1 MEEEED
7 ESPIRAFI
15 YHEDSFF
22 SGSCLFLNF
31 TKSIL
36 RLASPDASGGPSRKA
51 GESGLTFPVVIW
63 VDVLFEARV
72 RPDAWRV
79 RNSTFLQNPG
89 LKPSGLAIICI
100 LQRLRMGP
108 IHKFMYG
115 RRRRGL
121 VIIIFMIMR
130 LPRRCGKAPQC
141 IRKQAIPY
149 YKTELFFRILAW
161 SLRTL

>member
-1 MEEEED
+1 M
-7 ESPIRAFI
+7 R
-15 YHEDSFF
+15 
-22 SGSCLFLNF
+22 
-31 TKSIL
+31 
-36 RLASPDASGGPSRKA
+36 PDALEP
-51 GESGLTFPVVIW
+51 LPVVIG

-89 LKPSGLAIICI
+89 LKPSGLAIPCV
-100 LQRLRMGP
+100 LHRLRMGP

-121 VIIIFMIMR
+121 VIIIFMIMSR
-130 LPRRCGKAPQC
+130 PRRWSKAPQC

-149 YKTELFFRILAW
+149 DKMALFFSTLAW
-161 SLRTL
+161 SLRTLSILAYRGVPRNKMQQLANLGTSSVLGGSLRLTVVSRDKIR